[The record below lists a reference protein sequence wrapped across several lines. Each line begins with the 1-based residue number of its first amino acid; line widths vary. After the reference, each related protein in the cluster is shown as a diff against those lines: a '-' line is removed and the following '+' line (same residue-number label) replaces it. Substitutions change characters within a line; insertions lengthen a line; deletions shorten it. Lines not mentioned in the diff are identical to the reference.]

1 MSGPNPGRSKKIRI
15 AFLLQ
20 DLKFG
25 GTQRQAIQLAGGL
38 DRARF
43 EPEIWV
49 LMGGRDF
56 LPWAE
61 SMDIPVALLG
71 KGSYVWPPDL
81 WKLWLRI
88 RSRPVDILYLLT
100 GIPNIWGRIFG
111 RLLRVPVIVGAC
123 RDHVLWYERFL
134 ASFAHCH
141 VCNSVA
147 IREYVMD
154 RYHLSGEKTTVIP
167 NGVDLEYF
175 SPPQREYTLGN
186 PVILNIG
193 RLVKD
198 KDQATL
204 IEAFS
209 LVVSKVDGVE
219 LWIVG
224 DGPLSRRI
232 RGLAARSGL
241 SGRVRILPA
250 QADLRPLFKKACVFA
265 LSSIRE
271 ALPNVVIEAM
281 ACGLPVVAT
290 DVGGLGEL
298 VVPGVTGSLV
308 PPASPSALAEAL
320 TRVLS
325 DASIRGAFGRAGRER
340 VEKRFALSRMV
351 ERHVLLFQ
359 ELLNRSSRS
368 SAKD

>member
-61 SMDIPVALLG
+61 SMNIPVALLG

-81 WKLWLRI
+81 WRLWLRI

-147 IREYVMD
+147 MREYVMD
-154 RYHLSGEKTTVIP
+154 RYRLSGEKTTVIP

-175 SPPQREYTLGN
+175 SAPQREYPLGN

-193 RLVKD
+193 RLVGD
-198 KDQATL
+198 KDHATL
-204 IEAFS
+204 IAAFS
-209 LVVSKVDGVE
+209 LVASEVDGVE

-224 DGPLSRRI
+224 DGRLLQGI
-232 RGLAARSGL
+232 KKL
-241 SGRVRILPA
+241 SGGTGLCHRIRILPA
-250 QADLRPLFKKACVFA
+250 QADPRSLF
-265 LSSIRE
+265 RE
-271 ALPNVVIEAM
+271 AQVFVSSSVREGLPNVVMEAM
-281 ACGLPVVAT
+281 ASGLPVVAT

-320 TRVLS
+320 RMLLCDTPRC
-325 DASIRGAFGRAGRER
+325 RAFGAAGRAR
-340 VEKRFALSRMV
+340 VEEMFALSRMV
-351 ERHVLLFQ
+351 ERHALLF
-359 ELLNRSSRS
+359 EDLLNGRMRFQ
-368 SAKD
+368 AKG